1 VQEAFRVATVTLRRS
16 DLYPIGTTVGIY
28 PRGARDVGN
37 PPRSQV
43 LASAA
48 VDAAGL
54 LTVTDPAIPSLA
66 ALVAYAQVAG
76 AHTYVMVRS
85 TLDITDTGSAAG
97 TGTTTNGSTVVTSP
111 VATTGAYAV
120 GQRISTAAIG
130 VIPAGTYIAAVST
143 LAAGG
148 VTASAA
154 TDTFTRAAHGLRVGD
169 SVVFSGLTGGAGIT
183 AGTTYYVV
191 SVPSANTFKVS
202 VGPPGSTPLDVTTD
216 LTAGTVTGVLVMTD
230 KATGSGA
237 QSLVAEGASVPAAGL
252 GADPVP
258 QRGTWRARVLQRR
271 ALMGSS

>member
-1 VQEAFRVATVTLRRS
+1 MATVTLRRS
-16 DLYPIGTTVGIY
+16 DLFPVGTTVGIY
-28 PRGARDVGN
+28 PHGAREVGS
-37 PPRSQV
+37 PPKSSV

-54 LTVTDPAIPSLA
+54 LTVTDPAITSLTP
-66 ALVAYAQVAG
+66 LVAYAQVG
-76 AHTYVMVRS
+76 GVHTYAMVRS

-97 TGTTTNGSTVVTSP
+97 TGTTTNGSAVVTSP

-169 SVVFSGLTGGAGIT
+169 PVVFSGLTGGAGIT
-183 AGTTYYVV
+183 AGTPYYVV

-202 VGPPGSTPLDVTTD
+202 ASPGSTALDVTTD

-237 QSLVAEGASVPAAGL
+237 QSLVAEGASVPSVGL

-258 QRGTWRARVLQRR
+258 LRGTWRARVAQRR

>member
-1 VQEAFRVATVTLRRS
+1 MATVTLRRS
-16 DLYPIGTTVGIY
+16 DLFPVGTTVG
-28 PRGARDVGN
+28 
-37 PPRSQV
+37 
-43 LASAA
+43 
-48 VDAAGL
+48 
-54 LTVTDPAIPSLA
+54 
-66 ALVAYAQVAG
+66 
-76 AHTYVMVRS
+76 
-85 TLDITDTGSAAG
+85 
-97 TGTTTNGSTVVTSP
+97 
-111 VATTGAYAV
+111 
-120 GQRISTAAIG
+120 
-130 VIPAGTYIAAVST
+130 IPAGTYIAAVST

-258 QRGTWRARVLQRR
+258 QRGTWRARVAQRR

>member
-1 VQEAFRVATVTLRRS
+1 MATVTLRRS
-16 DLYPIGTTVGIY
+16 DLFPVGTTVGIY
-28 PRGARDVGN
+28 PRAARDVDS
-37 PPRSQV
+37 PPRAQV

-54 LTVTDPAIPSLA
+54 LTVTDPAIPSLT
-66 ALVAYAQVAG
+66 ALLAYAQVG
-76 AHTYVMVRS
+76 GVHTYVMVRS
-85 TLDITDTGSAAG
+85 TLDITDTGSATG
-97 TGTTTNGSTVVTSP
+97 TGTTTNGSVVVTSP
-111 VATTGAYAV
+111 VATTGAYAI
-120 GQRISTAAIG
+120 GQRISTAAVG
-130 VIPAGTYIAAVST
+130 VIPPGTYIAAVST

-169 SVVFSGLTGGAGIT
+169 PVVFSGLTGGAGIT

-237 QSLVAEGASVPAAGL
+237 QSLVAEGASVPSAGL
-252 GADPVP
+252 GSDPVP
-258 QRGTWRARVLQRR
+258 LRGTWRARVAQRR

>member
-1 VQEAFRVATVTLRRS
+1 MATVTLRRS
-16 DLYPIGTTVGIY
+16 DLYPVSTTVGIY

-37 PPRSQV
+37 PPKGQV

-54 LTVTDPAIPSLA
+54 LTVTDPAIPSLT
-66 ALVAYAQVAG
+66 ALVAYAQ
-76 AHTYVMVRS
+76 
-85 TLDITDTGSAAG
+85 
-97 TGTTTNGSTVVTSP
+97 
-111 VATTGAYAV
+111 TGAYAV

-191 SVPSANTFKVS
+191 SVPTVNTFKVS

-237 QSLVAEGASVPAAGL
+237 QSLVAEGASVPATGL

-258 QRGTWRARVLQRR
+258 QRGTWRARVAQRR